1 MKVLSTI
8 QSKSSVWNEIMIV
21 FGGVVLLF
29 AASQIEIPLQ
39 PVPITLQTVAV
50 MLIGLTYTPRRVLES
65 LLIWLGFAAAG
76 FPVLTGFNGG
86 FAYLTG
92 STFGYLVGFVMSA
105 YVMATLKK
113 TFSLGSWL
121 SDVFLCLL
129 GTGIVFSLGVAW
141 LSYLI
146 GFEKALMSGVLP
158 FILPGLVKAGLLC
171 TALQILRHY
180 QRG

>member
-1 MKVLSTI
+1 MGWCGLQYPHHLYAWKFWI
-8 QSKSSVWNEIMIV
+8 
-21 FGGVVLLF
+21 LL
-29 AASQIEIPLQ
+29 
-39 PVPITLQTVAV
+39 
-50 MLIGLTYTPRRVLES
+50 LE
-65 LLIWLGFAAAG
+65 
-76 FPVLTGFNGG
+76 N
-86 FAYLTG
+86 Y
-92 STFGYLVGFVMSA
+92 
-105 YVMATLKK
+105 
-113 TFSLGSWL
+113 
-121 SDVFLCLL
+121 VFLCLL